1 MAQFLF
7 FYFGSIVVGTAT
19 LVVTLRNP
27 VYSAMSLLIMFF
39 HVAGLFVLLNAEFIA
54 AIQVLVYAGAVLVL
68 YLFVVMLL
76 NLKREERYHQQYLL
90 GAFLGAVILSELVL
104 VLFRTRFQPPI
115 GPYTPA
121 QVQAIGDTEA
131 VGKALFTTYLLPFEV
146 ASLVLLVAM
155 IGAIVLAKRVVQP

>member
-1 MAQFLF
+1 MAQVLF
-7 FYFGSIVVGTAT
+7 FYFGAVVVGTAA

-27 VYSAMSLLIMFF
+27 VYSAMSLLITFF
-39 HVAGLFVLLNAEFIA
+39 HVAGLFILLNAEFIA
-54 AIQVLVYAGAVLVL
+54 ATQVLVYAGAILVL

-90 GAFLGAVILSELVL
+90 GALLGAVILTELVL
-104 VLFRTRFQPPI
+104 ILFRTRFQPAI
-115 GPYTPA
+115 GAYTPA
-121 QVQAIGDTEA
+121 KIQAMGNTEA